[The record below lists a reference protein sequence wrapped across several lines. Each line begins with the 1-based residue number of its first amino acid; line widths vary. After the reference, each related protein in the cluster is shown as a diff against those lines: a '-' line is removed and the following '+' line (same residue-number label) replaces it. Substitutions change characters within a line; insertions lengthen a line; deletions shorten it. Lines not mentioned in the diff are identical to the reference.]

1 MAAGVALQLKSLNV
15 KRKAPAMSLFDN
27 SDIEI
32 PCPHCGKKTKKR
44 IGSVQN
50 SKTFA
55 CPSCGKT
62 STLDASGLGKGLQS
76 AQKQIDD
83 LKRALGKFGK

>member
-1 MAAGVALQLKSLNV
+1 MN
-15 KRKAPAMSLFDN
+15 LFDN

-50 SKTFA
+50 DKTFT
-55 CPSCGKT
+55 CPSCRKT
-62 STLDASGLGKGLQS
+62 STLDASGLRKGLKS
-76 AQKQIDD
+76 AQNSIDD
-83 LKRALGKFGK
+83 LKRTLGKIGK